1 MCQHVRIEV
10 MKYYIGVLLY
20 FSIAM
25 RALNFI
31 SKNIFVV
38 DDLGLIHYL
47 GLMILPTF
55 QEVLDFI
62 VF

>member
-1 MCQHVRIEV
+1 MCPHVRIEV

-20 FSIAM
+20 YSIAM
-25 RALNFI
+25 RVLNFI
-31 SKNIFVV
+31 SKNIFVI
-38 DDLGLIHYL
+38 DDLGLIHDV
-47 GLMILPTF
+47 GLMCT